1 MTEIEQ
7 IIWNNLTPIINQNPN
22 KTKEEVFEMF
32 KKGMVNSEHYLAIK
46 DGKLVFLFENNSY
59 YTTKMHIF
67 SENGKG
73 LARQFYASG
82 INVIKYFFD
91 NTRIQKVWGMSNDKR
106 FVKIVEKSGFWKN
119 EGTLTKS
126 FVNENGELI
135 DQYIFGVTREDCYE
149 YLRKL

>member
-7 IIWNNLTPIINQNPN
+7 IIWNNLSPITNQNPN
-22 KTKEEVFEMF
+22 KSNEDIFIDIKNGL
-32 KKGMVNSEHYLAIK
+32 KNSLYFAIK
-46 DGKLVFLFENNSY
+46 DENLVFMFEKDTF
-59 YTTKMHIF
+59 YTAKMHIF
-67 SENGKG
+67 SENEKG
-73 LARQFYASG
+73 LARQFYSSG
-82 INVIKYFFD
+82 IAVIKYFFD
-91 NTRIQKVWGMSNDKR
+91 NTEFQKVWGFSSDER
-106 FVKIVEKSGFWKN
+106 FVSIVEKSGFWKN

>member
-1 MTEIEQ
+1 MNEIEQ

-22 KTKEEVFEMF
+22 KTKEDVFNNI
-32 KKGMVNSEHYLAIK
+32 KSGLKNNEHYLAIK
-46 DGKLVFLFENNSY
+46 DDNLVFLFENQSY
-59 YTTKMHIF
+59 YASKMHIF

-73 LARQFYASG
+73 LARKFYTSG
-82 INVIKYFFD
+82 IKIIKFFFD
-91 NTRIQKVWGMSNDKR
+91 NTKIQKVWGFSSDER

-126 FVNENGELI
+126 YVNENGELI